1 MDENEKKN
9 IDKIKELKTEL
20 EYKKILLKLL
30 LKEN

>member
-1 MDENEKKN
+1 MKKKN